1 MEFRH
6 GFSIVQPFST
16 PFRPV
21 TPFSSRPLCPL
32 NISLTRFNSAIHL
45 EANHPSFET
54 QWPSFLLPMN
64 REIQGMNFEKR
75 RLRYLVTGLRALLR
89 ISLQLL
95 NNIWNRQRYLFPSWS
110 TTNWEFCTLRCT
122 MVGLFDFKLKAWTR
136 NCAKTDGGLE
146 SMKQCSCENL
156 FFFSFFLW
164 RTCLKW
170 TWFRGSHRKALISQV
185 MQRYLRVQLNKIYLR
200 TQMWRYKHPK
210 HFCSMRGMSIN
221 CTCRVSV
228 NITADE
234 FVHREH
240 G

>member
-1 MEFRH
+1 MYMEFRH

-16 PFRPV
+16 PFRSV

-95 NNIWNRQRYLFPSWS
+95 NNIWNQQRYLFPSWS

-122 MVGLFDFKLKAWTR
+122 MVGPFDFKLK
-136 NCAKTDGGLE
+136 L
-146 SMKQCSCENL
+146 CENRRRPWIDETM
-156 FFFSFFLW
+156 FVWESVFFSFFLW

-170 TWFRGSHRKALISQV
+170 TWFRGSHREALISQV
-185 MQRYLRVQLNKIYLR
+185 MQRYLRVQLNKIYFR
-200 TQMWRYKHPK
+200 TQMWRYKHLK
-210 HFCSMRGMSIN
+210 HFCSMRGMPIN

-234 FVHREH
+234 FVYREH